1 MMSWQLSTPTTELQ
15 WQQYYELRYQVLRA
29 PWGQPRGSERDELE
43 VDAFHAMVQE
53 QGQVLAVGRLHRLAD
68 GRAQVRYMAVS
79 EAARG
84 RGFGAIVLA
93 RLEQQAV
100 QWGCGGI
107 VLNARENAVGFYK
120 KQHYLPGAVQP
131 PLYGIPH
138 HQMHKTL
145 RMQGEQSQW
154 QDWCHTLQNTWHQTI
169 PLSAFMQLQIHA
181 FDGYQLQCQAPLA
194 PNINLHQ
201 TMFAGSI
208 YTLLTL
214 TGWGLVYLQLQALQV
229 QGDIVLADADVRY
242 LKPVTD
248 GAIAT
253 ARLMDVDGEL
263 SPLIAGRR
271 ARQSVLVE
279 LHHQGLLLAS
289 FRGRFAVLPRAD
301 A

>member
-1 MMSWQLSTPTTELQ
+1 MTSWQLCTPTTDPQ

-43 VDAFHAMVQE
+43 AESFHAMVHE
-53 QGQVLAVGRLHRLAD
+53 GDQVLAVGRLHRLED
-68 GRAQVRYMAVS
+68 GRAQVRYMAVA

-100 QWGCGGI
+100 QWGCSGI
-107 VLNARENAVGFYK
+107 VLNARANAIGFYQ
-120 KQHYLPGAVQP
+120 KQHYRRGETLP

-138 HQMHKTL
+138 QHMHKPL
-145 RMQGEQSQW
+145 RLQGDAPQW
-154 QDWCHTLQNTWHQTI
+154 HHWCSALQTTWHQTI

-194 PNINLHQ
+194 PNINLHH

-214 TGWGLVYLQLQALQV
+214 TGWGLVYLQLQALAV
-229 QGDIVLADADVRY
+229 DGDIVLADADIRY
-242 LKPVTD
+242 LKPVTE
-248 GAIAT
+248 GAVAS

-263 SPLIAGRR
+263 IPLTEGRR
-271 ARQSVLVE
+271 ARQTVLVE
-279 LHHQGLLLAS
+279 LHHQGVLLAS
-289 FRGRFAVLPRAD
+289 FRGRFAVLPKVGA
-301 A
+301 